1 MVGRCIQLI
10 DHCSGVISYRDM
22 AVALRIHDKAI
33 KEDLTN
39 FNHSSD
45 GMLHTS
51 GILVTFVE

>member
-22 AVALRIHDKAI
+22 AVAVRIHDKVI
-33 KEDLTN
+33 KEDLTK
-39 FNHSSD
+39 FDHSSER
-45 GMLHTS
+45 MLHTS